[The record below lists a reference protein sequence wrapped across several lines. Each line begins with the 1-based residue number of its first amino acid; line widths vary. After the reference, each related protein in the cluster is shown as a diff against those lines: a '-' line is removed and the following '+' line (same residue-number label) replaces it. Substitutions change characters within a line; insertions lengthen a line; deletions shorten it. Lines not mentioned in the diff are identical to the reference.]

1 MTQDTL
7 DRDLRRKAERRAD
20 AKIGFRIH
28 LLVYALVNAGLFAI
42 NMITS
47 PGYLWFM
54 WPTLGW
60 GVGVLAHGLG
70 VYGTES
76 DHRER
81 LIESELEK
89 LRARG

>member
-1 MTQDTL
+1 MTDDSL
-7 DRDLRRKAERRAD
+7 DHELRRKAERRAD

-28 LLVYALVNAGLFAI
+28 LLVYAVVNAGLFAI

-54 WPTLGW
+54 WAALGW
-60 GVGVLAHGLG
+60 GVGLLSHGLA
-70 VYGTES
+70 VYGTDG

-81 LIESELEK
+81 LIEAELEK
-89 LRARG
+89 LRRR